1 MALLW
6 PGPCTERSPLSIK
19 QPLNCCHGWRGVP
32 PHRASMFKESSASQG
47 KGFANVD
54 MESCE
59 NDMPF
64 ARAVGDNK
72 RTLEAMTYQ
81 GTIGRGARPHT
92 QKSEGIETPV
102 SQPVNLS
109 CHVRQWGGGHT
120 AGAPRCGRQQQT
132 RPQASPEQV
141 PVADH
146 ACGRARGLWDSIT
159 CLERL

>member
-1 MALLW
+1 
-6 PGPCTERSPLSIK
+6 
-19 QPLNCCHGWRGVP
+19 
-32 PHRASMFKESSASQG
+32 MFKESSASQG

-92 QKSEGIETPV
+92 QKKRRDRDPSIPAGQ
-102 SQPVNLS
+102 SLLS
-109 CHVRQWGGGHT
+109 CPPMGRRPYSRGTEVRPT
-120 AGAPRCGRQQQT
+120 AVD
-132 RPQASPEQV
+132 ASTGV
-141 PVADH
+141 P
-146 ACGRARGLWDSIT
+146 
-159 CLERL
+159 